1 MLTESFYQQDAVSLA
16 QDLIGC
22 ELVHATERGVT
33 AGIIVETEAYSQ
45 DDEASHSFR
54 GMTKRNAVMFGPA
67 GHAYIYFTYGMHYC
81 MNVVAGPEG
90 RAEAVLI
97 RALEPTQG
105 AELMQARRGTKD
117 LHNLCS
123 GPAKLVQAMGLM
135 REQNGVSLTTNKF
148 YIKPAAKKYDI
159 ATTPRIGIRQAVDKP
174 WRWIA
179 TGSRFITKHPHNKKA
194 IIA

>member
-1 MLTESFYQQDAVSLA
+1 MLPKSFYQQDAVSLA
-16 QDLIGC
+16 QALIGC
-22 ELVHATERGVT
+22 ELVHVTEDGVT
-33 AGIIVETEAYSQ
+33 AGIIVETEAYCQ

-54 GMTKRNAVMFGPA
+54 GMTKRNEVMYGPA
-67 GHAYIYFTYGMHYC
+67 GRAYIYFTYGMHYC

-105 AELMQARRGTKD
+105 IELMQERRGTED
-117 LHNLCS
+117 LHNVCS
-123 GPAKLVQAMGLM
+123 GPAKLVQAMGLV
-135 REQNGVSLTTNKF
+135 REQNGVSLITNEL
-148 YIKPAAKKYDI
+148 YIKPAAKKYEI

-179 TGSRFITKHPHNKKA
+179 VGSPFITKHPYNKKA
-194 IIA
+194 IVA